1 MHLLKEIP
9 IPVDTLKSLLKPS
22 IKTIKETITEGPK
35 IFKQWI
41 FSKCSFLD
49 FVNSEENQISH
60 SSLKKKN
67 LFIIKKKE
75 LTLWN

>member
-35 IFKQWI
+35 IFKQ
-41 FSKCSFLD
+41 
-49 FVNSEENQISH
+49 
-60 SSLKKKN
+60 
-67 LFIIKKKE
+67 
-75 LTLWN
+75 